1 MLKMNTQS
9 ADVLLSTSFDNSKVI
24 SSNSRN
30 NKKLV
35 KSIKF
40 NSIMTIYRIAE
51 SSFLISDARQT
62 FTQLR

>member
-1 MLKMNTQS
+1 MNTQS
-9 ADVLLSTSFDNSKVI
+9 ADVLLSTGFDNSKVI

-40 NSIMTIYRIAE
+40 NSTMTIYRIAE
-51 SSFLISDARQT
+51 SSFLISDARQI